1 MGAGG
6 VLGTGEPQKDIF
18 LKKRNSK
25 LIMPQEIS
33 KDAPY
38 IPYRKYPII
47 FLTFMPIF
55 LTFLL

>member
-1 MGAGG
+1 M
-6 VLGTGEPQKDIF
+6 LGTGEPQKDIF